1 MVQIQNFGHN
11 PSGWQLGIALPAGE
25 NLAPG
30 GPSRYSITCAFLRV
44 LGGPAHAWYRF
55 GLQRPMGTVWKASKL
70 HAQNRRTVLVHQE
83 LKVAQMLV
91 VKCTN
96 CDQGFKCEPSK
107 AGEQVSCPKCH
118 ARVLVPFDAP
128 DYDAKAARPPQPV
141 IEKPTTPARIDS
153 EKELMVRLAA
163 IEEVLDKISLAS
175 RSIRFNSAVIA
186 VIVTVSF
193 VFGLIASVL
202 IFFGALVSVAA

>member
-1 MVQIQNFGHN
+1 MCC
-11 PSGWQLGIALPAGE
+11 L
-25 NLAPG
+25 
-30 GPSRYSITCAFLRV
+30 YSCLQARE
-44 LGGPAHAWYRF
+44 YR
-55 GLQRPMGTVWKASKL
+55 
-70 HAQNRRTVLVHQE
+70 LVHQ
-83 LKVAQMLV
+83 VPQVTQMLV

-128 DYDAKAARPPQPV
+128 DYDAKAVRQPQSV
-141 IEKPTTPARIDS
+141 IEKPTAPPSIDS

-163 IEEVLDKISLAS
+163 IEEILDKVSLAL

-186 VIVTVSF
+186 IIVTVSF
-193 VFGLIASVL
+193 VFGLLAAVL
-202 IFFGALVSVAA
+202 IFFGALVSVAT